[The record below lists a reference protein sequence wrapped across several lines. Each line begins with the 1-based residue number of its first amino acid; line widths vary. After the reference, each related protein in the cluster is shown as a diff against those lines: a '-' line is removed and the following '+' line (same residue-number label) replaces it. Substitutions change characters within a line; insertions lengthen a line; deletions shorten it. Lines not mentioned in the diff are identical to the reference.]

1 MAFGAGIH
9 PFIHACRLNVICAVA
24 MVGLVGCG
32 GGGEPA
38 PDLGAPL
45 EVGGKITMD
54 GAPANGVNVTFARID
69 GDAPPDA
76 RQFTATTDANGQ
88 YKFPKVYEASYRV
101 MIEDPN
107 EPKQEMAAVETGKYR
122 NYGVNSTLV
131 AKVTAGSLEFNY
143 ELSSK

>member
-1 MAFGAGIH
+1 
-9 PFIHACRLNVICAVA
+9 
-24 MVGLVGCG
+24 
-32 GGGEPA
+32 
-38 PDLGAPL
+38 
-45 EVGGKITMD
+45 MD
-54 GAPANGVNVTFARID
+54 GAPASAVNVTFVRID
-69 GDAPPDA
+69 GAAPPEA
-76 RQFTATTDANGQ
+76 RQFTATTDSNGQ